1 MVGNVPDSREEPN
14 QVKFRR
20 IRTNLVVGVA
30 CAGLTAAG
38 IGATALAKSK
48 SSHKRHSTNA
58 AAAPAGHPGGPHGG
72 PAVHAEEVVLNK
84 AGTAFITETED
95 SGTVT
100 SVSGDQL
107 TIKEAANNVTY
118 KTVTLTIASD
128 ATVYRNG
135 AKAALTDL
143 KAGDHVHVSQSSDG
157 TTVFA
162 GDMAFGPGRHDGP
175 HGPGA
180 PPPGYGGERIKRGQ
194 PPLNAPRPSA

>member
-1 MVGNVPDSREEPN
+1 MWVPDSREEPT

-20 IRTNLVVGVA
+20 IRTNLVVGIA

-48 SSHKRHSTNA
+48 SSHKVHSASTSA
-58 AAAPAGHPGGPHGG
+58 ARPAGHPGGPHGG
-72 PAVHAEEVVLNK
+72 PPVHADEVVLNK

-107 TIKEAANNVTY
+107 EVKEAANNVTY
-118 KTVTLTIASD
+118 KTVTLTIPGD

-135 AKAALTDL
+135 AKAALSDL
-143 KAGDHVHVSQSSDG
+143 KSGDHVHVEQSSDG

-162 GDMAFGPGRHDGP
+162 GDMPFGP
-175 HGPGA
+175 
-180 PPPGYGGERIKRGQ
+180 
-194 PPLNAPRPSA
+194 